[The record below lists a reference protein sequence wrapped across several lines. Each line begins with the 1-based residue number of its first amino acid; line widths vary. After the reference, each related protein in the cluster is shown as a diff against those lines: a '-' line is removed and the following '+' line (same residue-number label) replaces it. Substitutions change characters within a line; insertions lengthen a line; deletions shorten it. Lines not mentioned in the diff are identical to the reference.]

1 MNLVI
6 LLRRQG
12 LLKPLHLSRSV
23 VLAVGGVAVSA
34 LMGLAFASGMWLGGQ
49 QGGGSGDPRLLR
61 AERSELAA
69 LREQVRGRV
78 DALSVRIGQM
88 NAQLLRLDALGKRLT
103 EITGIDS
110 REFNF
115 DDLPGVGGARTPAGA
130 DGGGVNTATPEI
142 SGMLDQIQQRLDSRD
157 AQLLA
162 LEGAILAR
170 ELDRATRPS
179 GKPVQSGYISSHFG
193 ARQDP
198 FSGHGAS
205 HLGVD
210 FAGRAG
216 SEVMAVGEGLV
227 IEAGYHD
234 EYGHLVEIRHG
245 NGYVTRY
252 AHNQR
257 TLVKAGDRVTRGQ
270 PIALMGS
277 TGRSTGAHVH
287 FEVLKDG
294 RPVNPLAYV
303 GP

>member
-12 LLKPLHLSRSV
+12 LLKPLHLSRSI

-34 LMGLAFASGMWLGGQ
+34 LMGLAFLSGLWVGGQ
-49 QGGGSGDPRLLR
+49 TGGSAGDTRLLR
-61 AERSELAA
+61 AERSELEA

-78 DALSVRIGQM
+78 DALAVRIGQM

-103 EITGIDS
+103 EMAGIDS

-115 DDLPGVGGARTPAGA
+115 DDLPGVGGARPPAGGDA
-130 DGGGVNTATPEI
+130 DRLKAAAREI

-193 ARQDP
+193 TRQDP

-205 HLGVD
+205 HMGVD

-216 SEVMAVGEGLV
+216 SEVVAVGEGLV
-227 IEAGYHD
+227 IDAGYHD